1 MLLIENK
8 KPRLLLSAGSD
19 SRRWKERLTHQL
31 LLFLRYNSMSE
42 GRGPGSCVHTFTGAF
57 ISAVPHTPVL
67 ESGPVMEPLAP
78 LADIL
83 SQPWHIFTSSR
94 AVLHVWCKLKMTGG
108 KSAHSGADLHH
119 INLCLRDRENRSGLS
134 R

>member
-1 MLLIENK
+1 MLLIENN
-8 KPRLLLSAGSD
+8 KPRLSFSAGSD
-19 SRRWKERLTHQL
+19 SRRWEERLTHQL
-31 LLFLRYNSMSE
+31 LLLPKYNSMSE

-67 ESGPVMEPLAP
+67 RSGPVMEPPAP

-83 SQPWHIFTSSR
+83 SQPWHIFTSSG
-94 AVLHVWCKLKMTGG
+94 AVLHVWCRLKMTDG
-108 KSAHSGADLHH
+108 KSAHSSAGLHR
-119 INLCLRDRENRSGLS
+119 INLCLRDCENRLGLS